1 MQKKFLC
8 MAVKVFVYCDLCM
21 AAKVFEYCDLCNM
34 EGIAWVLSMNCVL

>member
-1 MQKKFLC
+1 